1 MKKFLFALI
10 FLSSVQLF
18 ANEEPLV
25 VGTTS
30 GYAPYVSLD
39 QKGNYEGFDIDF
51 AELLAKKLNRK
62 LVLKD
67 LGSMPSLL
75 LALQQKK
82 IDLLIWAVSITP
94 DRLKNMEMVYYQG
107 EKETEMPFLFW
118 KKVPEGIQSIED
130 LGKDPKFQ
138 ISAEAGSFQESVL
151 KNYPQVRLKQVE
163 KLTDAIMEIRF
174 GKSNAA
180 MTDPSLVSELMAQ
193 YPEIKVLKL
202 PLRPEEYAL
211 GNGVGIN
218 KANQELAKQV
228 QAAAEQLLSEGKIA
242 ELEKKWKLGK

>member
-18 ANEEPLV
+18 ADEEPLV

-94 DRLKNMEMVYYQG
+94 DRMKNMEMVYYQG

-118 KKVPEGIQSIED
+118 KKVPEGVQSIED
-130 LGKDPKFQ
+130 LGKDPK
-138 ISAEAGSFQESVL
+138 L
-151 KNYPQVRLKQVE
+151 
-163 KLTDAIMEIRF
+163 
-174 GKSNAA
+174 
-180 MTDPSLVSELMAQ
+180 SL
-193 YPEIKVLKL
+193 IH
-202 PLRPEEYAL
+202 
-211 GNGVGIN
+211 I
-218 KANQELAKQV
+218 
-228 QAAAEQLLSEGKIA
+228 
-242 ELEKKWKLGK
+242 